1 LRCRL
6 QPERNIAVL
15 GSPRLPVS
23 LRLWQ
28 SGWLRRPLDI
38 YRSQPSKPRN
48 GAVAHFKRST
58 DAFPRLLPRFR
69 FRDLMRRQLRLPP
82 KSHTLRHRPCA
93 PFAGSGQD
101 QAPFELCQ
109 SSQHRQHQP
118 PMWGGRIRPRV
129 LRRPES
135 APRSET
141 VASTF
146 RRSRVLRASQSSLVH
161 QHAQRS

>member
-1 LRCRL
+1 
-6 QPERNIAVL
+6 VL

-69 FRDLMRRQLRLPP
+69 FRDLMRSRELRGDQY
-82 KSHTLRHRPCA
+82 SSASITVIRRTVT
-93 PFAGSGQD
+93 AGSVGSGEW
-101 QAPFELCQ
+101 ELK
-109 SSQHRQHQP
+109 
-118 PMWGGRIRPRV
+118 
-129 LRRPES
+129 LRS
-135 APRSET
+135 K
-141 VASTF
+141 
-146 RRSRVLRASQSSLVH
+146 
-161 QHAQRS
+161 